1 MRIALPIFIAA
12 GIATIFSAPVPGQG
26 LPADCSKATVPAQ
39 PLEISI
45 LGTKFAPRS
54 IKLRSAGAMT
64 SGDDQFDTYHLTFR
78 NDDDIFAP
86 LEAEVAVIVR
96 KGQSLD
102 GKVFRKLPVKETSK
116 QPSPSATGG
125 LPEVQGWSV
134 KNRDAKT
141 DQSHVTYIASLRL
154 EFGKRQGDSIG
165 GKIYLCVP
173 KGQTTI
179 FDKTPSPAE
188 SSAVGTFTAKIDKN

>member
-1 MRIALPIFIAA
+1 MRSTLLPLAIAA
-12 GIATIFSAPVPGQG
+12 GVIASGPVLAQA

-39 PLEISI
+39 PVEISI
-45 LGTKFAPRS
+45 LGTKFAPKS
-54 IKLRSAGAMT
+54 IKLRSAGGMKT
-64 SGDDQFDTYHLTFR
+64 GDDEFDTYHLTFR
-78 NDDDIFAP
+78 NEDDIFAP
-86 LEAEVAVIVR
+86 LEAEVAILVR

-116 QPSPSATGG
+116 QPSPTSGV
-125 LPEVQGWSV
+125 PEVQGWSV
-134 KNRDAKT
+134 KNRGAKT

-154 EFGKRQGDSIG
+154 ELGKRQGDTIG

-173 KGQTTI
+173 KGQTTL

>member
-1 MRIALPIFIAA
+1 MRIALLPTVIAA
-12 GIATIFSAPVPGQG
+12 SIATVFSAPVLAQALPG
-26 LPADCSKATVPAQ
+26 DCSKATVPAQ

-45 LGTKFAPRS
+45 LGTKFAPKS
-54 IKLRSAGAMT
+54 VKLRFAGAMT
-64 SGDDQFDTYHLTFR
+64 SGDDQYDAYHLTFR

-96 KGQSLD
+96 KGQSVD
-102 GKVFRKLPVKETSK
+102 GKTFRKLPVKESSK
-116 QPSPSATGG
+116 QPSPNPGG
-125 LPEVQGWSV
+125 QPEVQGWSV

>member
-1 MRIALPIFIAA
+1 MRSTILPLVIAA
-12 GIATIFSAPVPGQG
+12 GIVASGPVLAQA

-39 PLEISI
+39 PLEVSI
-45 LGTKFAPRS
+45 LGTKFTPKS
-54 IKLRSAGAMT
+54 IKLRSAGGMKT
-64 SGDDQFDTYHLTFR
+64 GDDEFDTYHLTFR
-78 NDDDIFAP
+78 NEDDIFAP
-86 LEAEVAVIVR
+86 LEAEVAILVR

-102 GKVFRKLPVKETSK
+102 GKVFRKLPVKETSR
-116 QPSPSATGG
+116 QPSPTSGV
-125 LPEVQGWSV
+125 PEVQGWSV
-134 KNRDAKT
+134 KNREAKT

-154 EFGKRQGDSIG
+154 ELGKRQGETIG

>member
-1 MRIALPIFIAA
+1 MRTLLSLAMAA
-12 GIATIFSAPVPGQG
+12 SFATIHSAPALAQA

-45 LGTKFAPRS
+45 LGTKFAPKS

-64 SGDDQFDTYHLTFR
+64 SGDDQYDSYHLTFR
-78 NDDDIFAP
+78 NADDIFAP

-102 GKVFRKLPVKETSK
+102 GKVFRQLPIKEISK
-116 QPSPSATGG
+116 QPSPNPGG
-125 LPEVQGWSV
+125 QPEVQGWSV
-134 KNRDAKT
+134 KNRDAKK

-154 EFGKRQGDSIG
+154 EFGKRQGDSID